1 MTIPVEEDKKGKES
15 IKKKA
20 TPKPIK
26 TKKEEKPQVI
36 WPVPIR
42 PQFAQ
47 PPKNPSTNVTTE
59 DIIMKVPFVVPSCA

>member
-1 MTIPVEEDKKGKES
+1 VTIPVEEDKKGKES

-36 WPVPIR
+36 
-42 PQFAQ
+42 
-47 PPKNPSTNVTTE
+47 
-59 DIIMKVPFVVPSCA
+59 